1 MSKLTLNV
9 PSKIFYKA
17 SLVSPAQ
24 IEVVLRDQMR
34 YRCLRLGEIQFGE
47 VLALRGWLRRETTNF
62 FSDESLFCIIEDEKH
77 HIRAEWSNTLA
88 IARLKFVVRENRS
101 L

>member
-1 MSKLTLNV
+1 MSQLTVNI
-9 PSKIFYKA
+9 PNKIFHKA

-47 VLALRGWLRRETTNF
+47 VLALRGWLTQQITDLW
-62 FSDESLFCIIEDEKH
+62 DEEESISIVENEKQR
-77 HIRAEWSNTLA
+77 IRAEWSNALA

>member
-1 MSKLTLNV
+1 MSQLANTPN
-9 PSKIFYKA
+9 KIFHKA

-47 VLALRGWLRRETTNF
+47 VLALRGWITEQITDLWDDETSVDLVEN
-62 FSDESLFCIIEDEKH
+62 EKKQ
-77 HIRAEWSNTLA
+77 IRAEWSNALA
-88 IARLKFVVRENRS
+88 IARLKFVVRENHS
-101 L
+101 V